1 MRLLGICIAI
11 VLVSCAPAQKIP
23 PNTLVMG
30 IETGPR
36 ILDPRYAT
44 DAISAKVTGLI
55 YAGLMRRDEN
65 MELTPHLAQTIVQ
78 PHPAT
83 YVITLK
89 ENLRFHD
96 GRPLTSKDVRFT
108 FESILDEK
116 TASPKKG
123 SFREIE
129 LIETPDPLTI
139 VIKLKKPFTP
149 FIGNLTTGIVPMN
162 ASDLTKNPVGA
173 GPFRFAKYL
182 RGERLELLRNA
193 EYFMGA
199 PKLDGVIFR
208 IIPDETVRLLELKKG
223 NIHLVGNPITPHV
236 LPWLKEQE
244 KIEIITAEGT
254 NVSYI
259 GFNMK
264 DPILKNLK
272 VRRAIAHAIDR
283 DSIIKYMLK
292 NLGIKTDTLLAKA
305 NPFHA
310 PLEPLEYDVDKSKAM
325 LDEAGFP
332 LKKDGKRFSLTYKTS
347 KNPTRKKIAEV
358 FAQQLAEV
366 GINVSIKSF
375 EWGTFFSD
383 IKKGNFQI
391 YSLTWV
397 GIADPD
403 IYHYIFHSQ
412 SLPPD
417 GANRGRYKNPE
428 LDKLLDAGRVETGF
442 DKRREIYR
450 RVQELIAEEMPY
462 IHLWTSVNVFAK
474 NRKVKG
480 FEIYPDESL
489 DSFAEVTLGE
499 EALGEEALGEVTL
512 DGRLEGQ

>member
-1 MRLLGICIAI
+1 FIAI
-11 VLVSCAPAQKIP
+11 VLASCAPAQKIP

-55 YAGLMRRDEN
+55 YAGLMRRDVN
-65 MELTPHLAQTIVQ
+65 MELTPHLAQTITR

-96 GRPLTSKDVRFT
+96 GRPLTSEDVRFT

-129 LIETPDPLTI
+129 LIETPDPLTV
-139 VIKLKKPFTP
+139 VIKLKKPFAP
-149 FIGNLTTGIVPMN
+149 FIGNLTTGIVPASASDA

-173 GPFRFAKYL
+173 GPFKFSKYL
-182 RGERLELLRNA
+182 RGERLELVRNA
-193 EYFMGA
+193 GYFMGA

-208 IIPDETVRLLELKKG
+208 IVPDETVRLLELKKG

-236 LPWLKEQE
+236 LPWLKEQGN
-244 KIEIITAEGT
+244 IEIITAEGT

-264 DPILKNLK
+264 DPILKNRN

-292 NLGIKTDTLLAKA
+292 DLGIKTETLLAKA
-305 NPFHA
+305 NRFHA
-310 PLEPLEYDVDKSKAM
+310 PLEPLEYDIGKSKK
-325 LDEAGFP
+325 LLNEAGYP
-332 LKKDGKRFSLTYKTS
+332 LKDGKRFSLTYKTS

-366 GINVSIKSF
+366 GIDVSIKSF

-403 IYHYIFHSQ
+403 IYRYIFHSQ

-417 GANRGRYKNPE
+417 GANRGRYENPE
-428 LDKLLDAGRVETGF
+428 LDKLLDAGRVETDFG
-442 DKRREIYR
+442 KRWEIYR
-450 RVQELIAEEMPY
+450 RVQEIIAEEMPY
-462 IHLWTSVNVFAK
+462 IHLWTSVNVFAM

-499 EALGEEALGEVTL
+499 EALDEVTV
-512 DGRLEGQ
+512 EGK